1 MKQRLPWMLPVS
13 FCALLSLC
21 TAAELLTDGV
31 TLRFMAGILP
41 ILLCLLPGKR
51 MRRVSGKRKTAL
63 TILACASAAALSGI
77 LTGIFRDF
85 GFAKLLVL
93 LAMAFDAYALLQTG
107 EKELLS
113 PWWEPVAFLLSI
125 AAVIRCFLRMEAAL
139 RCTAI
144 GCGGLLAGLGWLRDR
159 NRMNQQLGAHNTE
172 NQEVLPVPADVKRA
186 NRNLLLLFLL
196 GGLLLGLSTTGL
208 FPHVI
213 RGGAYLLSGAVDGVV
228 FIGRGIEKLVAEK
241 PGTSGANPIR
251 ATPPPSPA
259 PEPDLEL
266 HGKQR
271 LLEEL
276 LNSAFSQSG
285 VKESVLAAA
294 LLLVCAAAVTLA
306 LRRRRRTESRED
318 SDYTDQIEHIR
329 RSRRAPAARK
339 AASRRRK
346 QRYADMKNDRMKLR
360 FVWWMLL
367 KKPPAGWTPAL
378 TPKETAALLGTEWKQ
393 LAALYEIARY
403 APENPLPT
411 DTEALAKR
419 FAERVRKM
427 NAD

>member
-13 FCALLSLC
+13 LCALLNLC
-21 TAAELLTDGV
+21 AVAELLTDGV
-31 TLRFMAGILP
+31 TLRFAAGILP

-113 PWWEPVAFLLSI
+113 PWWEPMAFLLSI

-159 NRMNQQLGAHNTE
+159 NRLNQQLGAHNIE
-172 NQEVLPVPADVKRA
+172 NQEALPVPADVRRA

-196 GGLLLGLSTTGL
+196 GGLLLGLSSTGL

-213 RGGAYLLSGAVDGVV
+213 RGGAYLLSGMLDGVV
-228 FIGRGIEKLVAEK
+228 FLGKSVEKLVAEK
-241 PGTSGANPIR
+241 PGTSGANPIH
-251 ATPPPSPA
+251 ATPPPSPTSP

-276 LNSAFSQSG
+276 LNSAFSQSA

-294 LLLVCAAAVTLA
+294 LLLVCAVTLVIV

-318 SDYTDQIEHIR
+318 SDYTDQVEHIR
-329 RSRRAPAARK
+329 RLRRAPAVRK
-339 AASRRRK
+339 AVSHRRK
-346 QRYADMKNDRMKLR
+346 QRYADMKTGRMKLR

-367 KKPPAGWTPAL
+367 KRPPAGWTPAL
-378 TPKETAALLGTEWKQ
+378 TPQETAALLGSEWKR
-393 LAALYEIARY
+393 LAELYEVARY

-411 DTEALAKR
+411 DAEALTEQ
-419 FAERVRKM
+419 FAERVGK
-427 NAD
+427 